1 MRTVYEIIVGAL
13 IFIGLNKLCKLISAS
28 IVDTDSTID
37 ENHVKKAMLKIEL
50 MTLFTALFI
59 AIHFV

>member
-1 MRTVYEIIVGAL
+1 MRTVYEIVVGAL
-13 IFIGLNKLCKLISAS
+13 IFIGLNKLCKLISSS
-28 IVDTDSTID
+28 IVDTKTLV

-50 MTLFTALFI
+50 MPLFTALFI

>member
-28 IVDTDSTID
+28 IVDTKTAD

-50 MTLFTALFI
+50 LTLFVALFI
-59 AIHFV
+59 AVHFV

>member
-13 IFIGLNKLCKLISAS
+13 IFIGLNKLCKLISS
-28 IVDTDSTID
+28 TIVDSKSAD

-50 MTLFTALFI
+50 LTLFVALFI
-59 AIHFV
+59 AIQFV

>member
-13 IFIGLNKLCKLISAS
+13 IFIGLNKLCKLISTS
-28 IVDTDSTID
+28 IVDTKAVD

-50 MTLFTALFI
+50 MTLFTALFV

>member
-1 MRTVYEIIVGAL
+1 MRTVYEITIGAL
-13 IFIGLNKLCKLISAS
+13 IFIGLNKLCKLISSS
-28 IVDTDSTID
+28 IVDTKTVD

-50 MTLFTALFI
+50 LTLFVALFI